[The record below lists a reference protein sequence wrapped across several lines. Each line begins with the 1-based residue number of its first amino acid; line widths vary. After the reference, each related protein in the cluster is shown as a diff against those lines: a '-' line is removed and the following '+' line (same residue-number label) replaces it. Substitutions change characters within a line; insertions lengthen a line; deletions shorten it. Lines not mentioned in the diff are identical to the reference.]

1 MNMLD
6 VQLLLQP
13 LMTDTGIM
21 GNKLVHCPG
30 CLGITKTFYTVLVIK
45 GDSSN

>member
-21 GNKLVHCPG
+21 GNKLMTI
-30 CLGITKTFYTVLVIK
+30 CLHQFIAHDALA
-45 GDSSN
+45 